1 MRFRVIGFLFVLV
14 AGSATASLAAPDGGT
29 ISGKVSYKGNLSK
42 FKPVDMS
49 KEPECVKMHSGH
61 PLFPETVV
69 GGPGNSL
76 QNVVVY
82 ISGGPAETS
91 TPPTRPALF
100 DQKDCHYTTHVLAL
114 RAGQEIS
121 ISNSDPFSHN
131 IHPLAKI
138 NREWNR
144 IQPPGTPPFSYSY
157 ENEEFIP
164 VKCNIHPW
172 MQGYFVV
179 HKTSHFAVTGED
191 GTFRLPN
198 LPPGKYTVT
207 AWQESYGTQR
217 QEVTVAGGETQTV
230 DFVFDSKPVQ

>member
-49 KEPECVKMHSGH
+49 KEPGVRSKMHSGH

-131 IHPLAKI
+131 IHPLPRSI
-138 NREWNR
+138 GS
-144 IQPPGTPPFSYSY
+144 GTAF
-157 ENEEFIP
+157 N
-164 VKCNIHPW
+164 
-172 MQGYFVV
+172 
-179 HKTSHFAVTGED
+179 
-191 GTFRLPN
+191 
-198 LPPGKYTVT
+198 
-207 AWQESYGTQR
+207 R
-217 QEVTVAGGETQTV
+217 QERHRFPIPTKMKN
-230 DFVFDSKPVQ
+230 SSR